1 MEKRALFCLA
11 LILFSTG
18 VFFVSN
24 HCLRGSLRSEIY
36 LAKEIK
42 TPLDSIA
49 QYKIASEAPF
59 KYRLLFPQI
68 IKGTFYTFYDEQ
80 DTLGFYRTYRA
91 WSLCFYITSVLAMFW
106 LLTTC
111 GFNNIFSFFGALL
124 FVLLP
129 PMLMAFSLP
138 VHTRE
143 DTLGYI
149 LFFSGIVF
157 MLKKKN
163 TLFVLIAC
171 LGVLCR
177 ETLLLLPLLYFFYGD
192 NTWVNRFVMAAVP
205 GILWLSLR
213 LIMGHDEYDVWLG
226 LKWNLDNPEQV
237 IGFLFITFNVCWLP
251 FLFNIIGFRKG
262 NSVNDANRKF
272 FFRTAWFSLLVI
284 LVTTFVGGI
293 YNEIRLLYLFSP
305 WIIIITLDYIERNRT
320 SIYNMLQNKKY
331 WMYGGVCFII
341 SGILM
346 YFVLRY
352 QDMLIVPGKY
362 AVPYDLWII
371 LSVCYIFILLLS
383 LPFFIQHLSLKKS
396 IK

>member
-1 MEKRALFCLA
+1 
-11 LILFSTG
+11 
-18 VFFVSN
+18 
-24 HCLRGSLRSEIY
+24 
-36 LAKEIK
+36 
-42 TPLDSIA
+42 
-49 QYKIASEAPF
+49 
-59 KYRLLFPQI
+59 
-68 IKGTFYTFYDEQ
+68 
-80 DTLGFYRTYRA
+80 
-91 WSLCFYITSVLAMFW
+91 
-106 LLTTC
+106 
-111 GFNNIFSFFGALL
+111 
-124 FVLLP
+124 
-129 PMLMAFSLP
+129 
-138 VHTRE
+138 
-143 DTLGYI
+143 
-149 LFFSGIVF
+149 
-157 MLKKKN
+157 
-163 TLFVLIAC
+163 
-171 LGVLCR
+171 
-177 ETLLLLPLLYFFYGD
+177 
-192 NTWVNRFVMAAVP
+192 
-205 GILWLSLR
+205 
-213 LIMGHDEYDVWLG
+213 
-226 LKWNLDNPEQV
+226 
-237 IGFLFITFNVCWLP
+237 
-251 FLFNIIGFRKG
+251 
-262 NSVNDANRKF
+262 DANRKF